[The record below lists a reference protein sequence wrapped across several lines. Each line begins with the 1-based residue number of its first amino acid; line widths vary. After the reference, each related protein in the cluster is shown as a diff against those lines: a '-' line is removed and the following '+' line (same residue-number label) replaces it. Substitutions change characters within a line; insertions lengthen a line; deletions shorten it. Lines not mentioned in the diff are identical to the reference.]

1 MDQMNSLFLKGMSN
15 RGWDGKK
22 GPSIYGRFVF
32 GSTSRTGWLVYDT
45 PPSAKER
52 NIKPSLPQLSHIF
65 LSGHCIPSISC
76 ALLYSTLLH
85 KTHTSNLTTMTA
97 SSAVLGWSYGRT
109 GKINES
115 GILDLPLHFINF
127 FSGFIFHDV
136 IDDEKN
142 GRRES
147 LLN

>member
-1 MDQMNSLFLKGMSN
+1 MGKRDPLSTVDLCSVRQAGLAGSYMIPPLPQKKEISSRPSPNSLIYFSVAIVFL
-15 RGWDGKK
+15 
-22 GPSIYGRFVF
+22 PSHALC
-32 GSTSRTGWLVYDT
+32 ST
-45 PPSAKER
+45 
-52 NIKPSLPQLSHIF
+52 
-65 LSGHCIPSISC
+65 
-76 ALLYSTLLH
+76 LLYST
-85 KTHTSNLTTMTA
+85 KHTSNLTTMTA